1 MKDNNI
7 VRLLMLDVSQND
19 AEATSNLFRN
29 CGFPTRAHRLE
40 RHDELPLLLAQE
52 EWDLLIASDDSEHP
66 QLSEAINVLEESQ
79 TQLPVLLVTE
89 DVEAARPGALE
100 TGVREVIAKGDHQ
113 HLLHAAMREVN
124 SRRALLESLRVREK
138 LDELQARYELLMG
151 GSQDAIAYITDGMH
165 VDVNEAYAHCFGY
178 ADTDELECMP
188 VIDLI
193 AQSDQ
198 DKFKEFLRA
207 YSQGRRD
214 ANNRESA
221 TLDIA
226 TRHQD
231 GTERELQMVFAPAS
245 YEGEACTQIVIRAG
259 AAATAPAAASTG
271 SRQFISDMHRQL
283 TQCQR
288 QGREAALI
296 YLQLSNLLVLR
307 DTLGVFR
314 ADQVASE
321 LHALLGSELPAGIAH
336 GRVSNDGFVA
346 LMTRCSAKEA
356 LRKVEAI
363 QDTIHQHFFDVEG
376 RTTRCESV
384 ATVMALGK
392 DAGDNLEDLID
403 CTYAGILDL
412 LSERGDRRAAIYKPP
427 AAPIQMGN
435 AELNLDS
442 LQSEGLLRLLYQP
455 VVSLRGDAGE
465 YYEMTAVLQDAD
477 GSELDCKQLAAGMLD
492 DRKGSKFDRWL
503 LFNATKQLA
512 AKRADG
518 TDTRLIV
525 NVSPSCL
532 RDGDFCNWLGVSL
545 SAAGLPPVALSLQL
559 DESDV
564 KVAVHQAGRLFSELN
579 KLGCGT
585 GLNNFGSFE
594 DSAEILKHSGAK
606 AVKVRATNQESG
618 VIDDKNREALKRV
631 LNETVPSSTTTIVS
645 HVASAATLATLWQLG
660 ASFIQGSYLQGPAPE
675 MAYEFAEIA

>member
-7 VRLLMLDVSQND
+7 VRLLMLDGSQND

-52 EWDLLIASDDSEHP
+52 EWDLLIASGDSEHQ
-66 QLSEAINVLEESQ
+66 QLSEAINLLEERQ
-79 TQLPVLLVTE
+79 AQIPVLLVTE

-100 TGVREVIAKGDHQ
+100 AGVREVIAKGDHQ

-165 VDVNEAYAHCFGY
+165 VDVNEAYANCFGY
-178 ADTDELECMP
+178 TDADELECMP

-193 AQSDQ
+193 AQADQ

-214 ANNRESA
+214 AKNRESA

-231 GTERELQMVFAPAS
+231 GGERNLQMVFAPAS

-259 AAATAPAAASTG
+259 ATAPAATG
-271 SRQFISDMHRQL
+271 TGPRQFISDMRRQL
-283 TQCQR
+283 TQNQR
-288 QGREAALI
+288 EGREAALI
-296 YLQLSNLLVLR
+296 YLQLSNLLALR
-307 DTLGVFR
+307 ETLGVFR

-321 LHALLGSELPAGIAH
+321 LHELLGSELPAGIVH
-336 GRVSNDGFVA
+336 GRVSNDGFVV
-346 LMTRCSAKEA
+346 LMTRCSAREA
-356 LRKVEAI
+356 LLKVEAI
-363 QDTIHQHFFDVEG
+363 QDTIHQHFFDIEG
-376 RTTRCESV
+376 RTTRCGTV

-392 DAGDNLEDLID
+392 DAGDSLEDLID
-403 CTYAGILDL
+403 CAYAGILDL
-412 LSERGDRRAAIYKPP
+412 LSAQGDRRAAIYKPP

-442 LQSEGLLRLLYQP
+442 LQAEGLLRLLYQP

-465 YYEMTAVLQDAD
+465 YYEMTALLKDAD

-512 AKRADG
+512 RKRADG

-564 KVAVHQAGRLFSELN
+564 KAAVHQAGRLFSELN

-585 GLNNFGSFE
+585 SLNNFGDFE
-594 DSAEILKHSGAK
+594 DSAEILKHSGART
-606 AVKVRATNQESG
+606 VKVRATHQENG
-618 VIDDKNREALKRV
+618 VIDDRNREALKRV